1 MIRALDLKLL
11 STSTGSKTTGY
22 ARPPFLLFNMKAN
35 GIDPSYLL
43 DREGQ
48 LTFSFPVPVPISD
61 GTKHLEQHDEFREVD
76 GEIFKKTRGQF
87 LSE

>member
-1 MIRALDLKLL
+1 
-11 STSTGSKTTGY
+11 
-22 ARPPFLLFNMKAN
+22 MKAN

-76 GEIFKKTRGQF
+76 GEILKKNKGTVFK
-87 LSE
+87 